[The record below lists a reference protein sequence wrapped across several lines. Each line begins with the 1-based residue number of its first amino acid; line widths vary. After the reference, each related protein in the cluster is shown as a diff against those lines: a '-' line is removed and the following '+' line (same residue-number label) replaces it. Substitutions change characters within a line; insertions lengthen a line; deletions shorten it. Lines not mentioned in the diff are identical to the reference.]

1 MLLLSVILLQ
11 TALFRSGQAALPK
24 CNEPVTKLRICSLVD
39 NYEVGMPSLVSNQPV
54 NVSNSVTLFSLA
66 ELNEDQSSISL
77 TVLLA
82 MVWNDTRLALK
93 SNDPNE

>member
-1 MLLLSVILLQ
+1 MLWLTVLFFLQ
-11 TALFRSGQAALPK
+11 TGQALTH
-24 CNEPVTKLRICSLVD
+24 CNETVKKLTMCSLVEV
-39 NYEVGMPSLVSNQPV
+39 YEQGMPPLETDGPLMVI
-54 NVSNSVTLFSLA
+54 NSVTLFSLA

-93 SNDPNE
+93 SNNPNE